1 MIDKVNAANI
11 QSILNQ
17 IRQYDTQVKALGSQD
32 AGGSDIGG
40 SAPVGKSGFV
50 DMVKGA
56 VDSVNQLQLNSQ
68 SLSTAFEQGKDV
80 PLTDV
85 MLAVQKSSLAFEAT
99 LQVRNKIMRA
109 YEDIKNMP
117 V

>member
-1 MIDKVNAANI
+1 MDKVGAGNI

-17 IRQYDTQVKALGSQD
+17 IRQFEAQVKARGAQEI
-32 AGGSDIGG
+32 APSDIG
-40 SAPVGKSGFV
+40 AVNPTGKSGFV

-56 VDSVNQLQLNSQ
+56 VDSVSQLQVDAQ
-68 SLSTAFEQGKDV
+68 SLASAFEQGKDV

-109 YEDIKNMP
+109 YEEIKNMP